1 MILRQI
7 VVPAFVLIVALTLT
21 GCGNTKPEAI
31 PASGKVLFNKTTPP
45 VGALVVFH
53 PVDPDLEKRI
63 GGKPF
68 GKVKDDG
75 TFTLTTYTENDGAP
89 EGEYGVTID
98 WRVSPRA
105 GKLNLGGEDSG
116 EDRTGGGISKL
127 KPKYGNPQQ
136 PFTRVTVKKGD
147 ANQFTFDVD

>member
-1 MILRQI
+1 L
-7 VVPAFVLIVALTLT
+7 LALTLT
-21 GCGNTKPEAI
+21 GCGNSKPEAVL
-31 PASGKVLFNKTTPP
+31 AGGKVMFNTTTPP

-53 PVDPDLEKRI
+53 PVDPEFGKRI

-68 GKVKDDG
+68 GKVNDDG
-75 TFTLTTYTENDGAP
+75 TFTLTTYTKGDGAP
-89 EGEYGVTID
+89 EGEYGVTVD
-98 WRVSPRA
+98 WRGSHRT

-136 PFTRVTVKKGD
+136 PFTRVIIKKGD
-147 ANQFTFDVD
+147 ANQFTCDVD